1 MKKKI
6 RIVSVILIGM
16 LLLGTFFDLQI
27 NKIIY
32 QPESSFSYILEII
45 APILFANLLIIGA
58 SFMLF
63 TSSFRNNIVKYSIQ
77 TIVYVLT
84 IATSLLLC
92 LGYLNVIGLLYGVVS
107 IVISY
112 IYVIK
117 LPTELKPQF
126 HQVGIMILLSAFT
139 AMFIVEGI
147 KPIWGR
153 VRFRSMQDNFD
164 LFTHW
169 YQINGDKFRSFVP
182 VTEEIKSFPSGH
194 SEWIASVMC
203 LSFAA
208 LVNPKWKNKE
218 TLIFTCS
225 VVISFMV
232 MFSRMLKGA
241 HFLSDVTVG
250 FSISLICFVLY
261 RKILIKKLA
270 SINTS
275 K

>member
-1 MKKKI
+1 MKKQI
-6 RIVSVILIGM
+6 RIVSIILVGM

-27 NKIIY
+27 NKVIY
-32 QPESSFSYILEII
+32 QPESLFSYVLEII
-45 APILFANLLIIGA
+45 APLLFASLLIIGA

-63 TSSFRNNIVKYSIQ
+63 TLSFKNNPLKYILQ
-77 TIVYVLT
+77 TVIYLLT
-84 IATSLLLC
+84 IALSLLLC
-92 LGYLNVIGLLYGVVS
+92 FGYLNVVGLLYGVAN
-107 IVISY
+107 IIISY
-112 IYVIK
+112 LYVIK
-117 LPTELKPQF
+117 LPKELKAPF
-126 HQVGIMILLSAFT
+126 HQVGIMILFSAYT

-147 KPIWGR
+147 KPLWGR

-169 YQINGDKFRSFVP
+169 YQINGNTFRSFVP

-203 LSFAA
+203 LSFVA
-208 LVNPKWKNKE
+208 LVNPKWKDKE
-218 TLIFTCS
+218 TLIFTSS
-225 VVISFMV
+225 VVLSFMV

-250 FSISLICFVLY
+250 FSISLICFVVC

-270 SINTS
+270 AI